1 MGVIILSHLIQI
13 QLIVL
18 TYLDIVDTIMIWKMN
33 KGLIMNSK
41 LKLLLIL
48 PIVGTFIVKII
59 GDCLSKKFN
68 NKSNS
73 HWTEFCLITLIA
85 FILLGLLTVLHEID
99 IIENKCVIMFW
110 Q

>member
-1 MGVIILSHLIQI
+1 MFYYEEQIKVIINFSNRWS
-13 QLIVL
+13 V
-18 TYLDIVDTIMIWKMN
+18 
-33 KGLIMNSK
+33 
-41 LKLLLIL
+41 
-48 PIVGTFIVKII
+48 FIEII
-59 GDCLSKKFN
+59 GYRLSKKFN